1 MGRERRNTLT
11 PDRVCAADA
20 IMPSVISGTKS
31 MQERALGLVK
41 AGAAVVAGL
50 EGNKRE
56 KKQFFFSRF
65 LEKK

>member
-1 MGRERRNTLT
+1 
-11 PDRVCAADA
+11 
-20 IMPSVISGTKS
+20 MPSVISGTKS

-56 KKQFFFSRF
+56 KKSNFPRF
-65 LEKK
+65 LEK